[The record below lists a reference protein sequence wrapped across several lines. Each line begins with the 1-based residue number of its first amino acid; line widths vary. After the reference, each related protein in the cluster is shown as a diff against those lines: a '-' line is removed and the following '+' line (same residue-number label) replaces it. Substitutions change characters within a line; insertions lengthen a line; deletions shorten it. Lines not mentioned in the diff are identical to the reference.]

1 MQDYYVQYNPEVKS
15 GHQNFKTEHQ
25 TKLMKQNSKLGLVKE
40 LIEETQLHILCVLKI
55 INVWHYSSSP

>member
-1 MQDYYVQYNPEVKS
+1 
-15 GHQNFKTEHQ
+15 
-25 TKLMKQNSKLGLVKE
+25 MKQNSKLGLVKE